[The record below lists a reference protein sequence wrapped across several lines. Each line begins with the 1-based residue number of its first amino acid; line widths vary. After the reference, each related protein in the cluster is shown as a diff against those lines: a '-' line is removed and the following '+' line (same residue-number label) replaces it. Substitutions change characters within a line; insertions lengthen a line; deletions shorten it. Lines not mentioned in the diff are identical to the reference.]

1 VKGPDSRDDIYSA
14 GTVLCKMAIRRRSFK
29 ARFCEDCGR
38 GYFPM
43 IVNFAERAHNHNW
56 ELDPVT
62 RSLLDTDFYKLLML
76 QFIWKHYPKTP
87 VSFSLLNRSTS
98 VRLADMF
105 SSEELAE
112 QMEHVRSLRF
122 RKSELIWLA
131 GNTFY
136 GQRGIFEP
144 AFLGWLERDFRLS
157 DYELSVQDGQFD
169 LSFDGLWTDTTM
181 WELYSL
187 SILDELKTR
196 ANLKRLS
203 EFGLDILYAR
213 AKTKLWG
220 KIEQLRGVPDLTVA
234 DFGTRRRHSFLW
246 QEYVVD
252 AMAANLGSGFTGTS
266 NAFLAHKHDLEA
278 IGTNAHEIPMVLAA
292 LAPDDR
298 ALKASQYRVLEMW
311 QKTYE
316 GALRIMLPDT
326 FGTTQF
332 LADAPDWTADW
343 TGQRIDSK
351 DPYIAGD
358 EYVEWLKVRGRD
370 PQDKL
375 IIASDALD
383 VDEILGLHAY
393 FGGTQPSGTTV
404 SDFRT
409 ATDFLDRRKW
419 IPGRRIRFSAGWG
432 TLLTNDFR
440 GCDPG
445 GGSRFD
451 PISLICKV
459 SNVEGRPAVK
469 LSDNYAKALGPTPEI
484 ERYRRV
490 FGTAGITNT
499 PLIA

>member
-1 VKGPDSRDDIYSA
+1 
-14 GTVLCKMAIRRRSFK
+14 
-29 ARFCEDCGR
+29 
-38 GYFPM
+38 M

-76 QFIWKHYPKTP
+76 QFIWKHYPKTQ

-105 SSEELAE
+105 PCEELIH
-112 QMEHVRSLRF
+112 QMEHARKLRF
-122 RKSELIWLA
+122 RRSELVWLA

-136 GQRGIFEP
+136 GRRGIFEP
-144 AFLGWLERDFRLS
+144 AFLEWLEHDFRLS
-157 DYELSVQDGQFD
+157 DYELSVKDGQFE
-169 LSFDGLWTDTTM
+169 LSFDGLWTETTM

-196 ANLKRLS
+196 AGLKKLR

-213 AKTKLWG
+213 AKTKLWS
-220 KIEQLRGVPDLTVA
+220 KIERLRDVPDLSVA

-246 QEYVVD
+246 QEYVVE
-252 AMAANLGSGFTGTS
+252 AMAANLGSNFSGTS

-292 LAPDDR
+292 LAPDDQ
-298 ALKASQYRVLEMW
+298 ALKASQYRVLELW
-311 QKTYE
+311 QNTYE

-332 LADAPDWTADW
+332 LEGAPDWAADW
-343 TGQRIDSK
+343 TGQRVDSK

-358 EYVEWLKVRGRD
+358 EYIEWLKARGRD
-370 PQDKL
+370 PHEKL
-375 IIASDALD
+375 LIASDALD
-383 VDEILGLHAY
+383 VDDILGLHAY
-393 FGGTQPSGTTV
+393 FGGTLAPGITAK
-404 SDFRT
+404 DFSS
-409 ATDFLDRRKW
+409 AADFDNRGKW
-419 IPGRRIRFSAGWG
+419 TPGRRIRFSAGWG

-440 GCDPG
+440 GCDPSGNG
-445 GGSRFD
+445 GFD
-451 PISLICKV
+451 PISLISKV
-459 SNVEGRPAVK
+459 SSAEGRPAVK
-469 LSDNYAKALGPTPEI
+469 LSDNYAKALGPPSEI

-490 FGTAGITNT
+490 FGTAGVSNI
-499 PLIA
+499 PVI

>member
-1 VKGPDSRDDIYSA
+1 
-14 GTVLCKMAIRRRSFK
+14 
-29 ARFCEDCGR
+29 
-38 GYFPM
+38 M
-43 IVNFAERAHNHNW
+43 IVNFAERGHNHNW

-76 QFIWKHYPKTP
+76 QFIWKHYPKTR
-87 VSFSLLNRSTS
+87 VQFTLFNRSSTGP
-98 VRLADMF
+98 VDTFA
-105 SSEELAE
+105 SEELIA
-112 QMEHVRSLRF
+112 QLDHARKVRF
-122 RKSELIWLA
+122 RRSELVWLA

-136 GQRGIFEP
+136 GRRGIFEP
-144 AFLGWLERDFRLS
+144 AFLEWLERDFRLS
-157 DYELSVQDGQFD
+157 DYELSVKGGRFH

-187 SILDELKTR
+187 SIISELRTR

-203 EFGLDILYAR
+203 EFGLDILYAK
-213 AKTKLWG
+213 AKTKLWN
-220 KIEQLRGVPDLTVA
+220 KIERLRGVPNLSVA

-246 QEYVVD
+246 QEYVVE

-292 LAPDDR
+292 LAPDDG
-298 ALKASQYRVLEMW
+298 ALKASQYHVLEMW
-311 QKTYE
+311 QSTYE

-332 LADAPDWTADW
+332 LEGAPDWAADW

-358 EYVEWLKVRGRD
+358 EYIDWLKARGRD
-370 PQDKL
+370 PHDKL

-383 VDEILGLHAY
+383 VDDILGLHAY
-393 FGGTQPSGTTV
+393 FGGTLTSGTTV
-404 SDFRT
+404 RDFGS
-409 ATDFLDRRKW
+409 AADFHDRRKW
-419 IPGRRIRFSAGWG
+419 TPGRRIRFSAGWG

-440 GCDPG
+440 GCDPSG
-445 GGSRFD
+445 DNGFD
-451 PISLICKV
+451 PISLISKV
-459 SNVEGRPAVK
+459 SSVEGKPAVK
-469 LSDNYAKALGPTPEI
+469 LSDNYAKALGLPSEI

-490 FGTAGITNT
+490 FGTAGASNIPVIT
-499 PLIA
+499 